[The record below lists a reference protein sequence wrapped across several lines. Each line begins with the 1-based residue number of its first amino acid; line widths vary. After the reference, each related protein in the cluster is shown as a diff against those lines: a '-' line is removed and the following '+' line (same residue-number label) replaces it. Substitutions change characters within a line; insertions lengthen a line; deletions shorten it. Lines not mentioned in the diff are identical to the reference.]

1 MKIPKGFRFGGVAVG
16 LKPQR
21 RDVALVVSDVPAA
34 AAGLFTVNKASA
46 APVID
51 ARDRV
56 PAEGMRAVLVNSG
69 NANALTGPRGLEDV
83 ANLRGAVAD
92 ALGVQKRAVLTAST
106 GVIGV
111 RLPAQKIID
120 GLPALVEQLGDRAD
134 FAAEAIM
141 TTDTRPKMASR
152 EVVVGG
158 KAATVACI
166 AKGSGMLAPQL
177 ATMICVVV
185 TDVSVTPKVLQE
197 ILGRSVK
204 RTFEMLTVDGDM
216 STNDS
221 LVALANGLAGNA
233 RIGESGPDQ
242 EILETAITDLFR
254 EMTRAMAS
262 DGEGATKLLE
272 VVVTGAPSDAAAR
285 DVARSIAN
293 SPLVK
298 AALFGADPNWG
309 RVLATVGARAGT
321 RGWLI
326 DPYRARVLLQGV
338 AVFTGGAPTEF
349 DREALK
355 ARMREPSIDLRVEL
369 ADGDVSATAWG
380 CDLSYDYVKIN
391 ADYSSQIVQKA
402 DGGVAREDHVA
413 NYSPAFKR
421 ALLAEALKYIAA
433 FSGQVAVIKYGGA
446 AMVKESLK
454 EAFAED
460 VALLKQV
467 GLKPVVVHGGA
478 QEVTRTM
485 ERLGER
491 SEFVDGLR
499 ITDSTSLPVV
509 EMVLTGKVNQEL
521 VALLNARNASA
532 VGLSGKDG
540 QLLRARK
547 IVHESGRDLGHHG
560 EVVEVNKDFLR
571 MLLKSGYVPVISP
584 IGSGE
589 DGRRTLR
596 ECRRRG
602 GGGGGG
608 ARGEE
613 AHLPHRRARHPRVG
627 ARWRHGA
634 PDLRPRPGEAHR
646 GRRHHRRHE
655 AQGAGHPARAG
666 GGRGTGPRPRR
677 PRAPHR
683 HRRALHR
690 PRRGNADLPMS
701 ARDAR
706 PTPRRVGAHPARRP
720 GLHPGGA
727 DRSRRARGVPGHAG
741 HPVARSRAP
750 LGATGLPPRGVLL

>member
-1 MKIPKGFRFGGVAVG
+1 VKIPKGFRFSGVAAG

-34 AAGLFTVNKASA
+34 AAGLFTVNKAAA
-46 APVID
+46 APVAD

-111 RLPAQKIID
+111 RMPAQKILDAI
-120 GLPALVEQLGDRAD
+120 PSLVEQLGARAD

-141 TTDTRPKMASR
+141 TTDTRTKMASR

-197 ILGRSVK
+197 VLGRAVK
-204 RTFEMLTVDGDM
+204 CTFEMLTVDGDM

-221 LVALANGLAGNA
+221 LIALANGLAGNA
-233 RIGESGPDQ
+233 RIAESGPDQ
-242 EILETAITDLFR
+242 EVLETAVTDLFR

-262 DGEGATKLLE
+262 DGEGASKLLE
-272 VVVTGAPSDAAAR
+272 VVVTGAPTDASAR

-326 DPYRARVLLQGV
+326 DPFKARVLLQGV
-338 AVFTGGAPTEF
+338 AVFSGGAPTEF
-349 DREALK
+349 D
-355 ARMREPSIDLRVEL
+355 REPSIDLRVEL
-369 ADGDVSATAWG
+369 SDGDVTATAWG

-391 ADYSSQIVQKA
+391 ADYASQIVQKP

-460 VALLKQV
+460 VALLKSV

-499 ITDSTSLPVV
+499 ITDATSLPVV

-547 IVHESGRDLGHHG
+547 IVHE
-560 EVVEVNKDFLR
+560 EVVEVNKDFLK

-589 DGRRTLR
+589 DGRGLSVNADDVAAAVAAAL
-596 ECRRRG
+596 
-602 GGGGGG
+602 G
-608 ARGEE
+608 AKKLIYLTDVPGILES
-613 AHLPHRRARHPRVG
+613 
-627 ARWRHGA
+627 A
-634 PDLRPRPGEAHR
+634 PDGGMVRQISGPDLEKRVEA
-646 GRRHHRRHE
+646 
-655 AQGAGHPARAG
+655 GAITGGMKHKARAIL
-666 GGRGTGPRPRR
+666 
-677 PRAPHR
+677 
-683 HRRALHR
+683 RALA
-690 PRRGNADLPMS
+690 GGVE
-701 ARDAR
+701 
-706 PTPRRVGAHPARRP
+706 RVHVLDGRVPHTVIAE
-720 GLHPGGA
+720 LFT
-727 DRSRRARGVPGHAG
+727 DRGVGT
-741 HPVARSRAP
+741 
-750 LGATGLPPRGVLL
+750 LIFK